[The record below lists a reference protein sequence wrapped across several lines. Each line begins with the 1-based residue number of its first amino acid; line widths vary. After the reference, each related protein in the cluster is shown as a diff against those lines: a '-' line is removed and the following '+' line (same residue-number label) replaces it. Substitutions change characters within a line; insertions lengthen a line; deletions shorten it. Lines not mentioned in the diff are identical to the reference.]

1 MTGEENK
8 YTNMEAKEQIEQ
20 INKDPEGGLYLH
32 VVEEEEDSKII
43 KLIRR

>member
-8 YTNMEAKEQIEQ
+8 YTNMEGKENT
-20 INKDPEGGLYLH
+20 NKDVEVGLYLH